1 MKVLT
6 RIFRLFHPAPG
17 AGPSPSTASFEV
29 FAAVYTERARMWLI
43 LLGAGRF
50 DAEDIVQ
57 NALLA
62 LWERRDRVPPA
73 ARPRWLQT
81 AIHLRIAELRRSRS
95 TESRYARRAC
105 WEAAIELDLL
115 GARPED
121 QLAGKQVDAWVQRL
135 VQELRE
141 ERRAVVQSYFVEDQ
155 PMPEVAARLGLQE
168 ATAWSRWWDAKRDLR
183 RMVRRAR
190 KRELARAGTASFGLL
205 LALREVWAGC
215 RRRFRLPAL
224 ASVTLLAVTGHVV
237 LGRPAEEGDA
247 ASLDAAAG
255 LAAAGAVLGEAGELA
270 APGEDVAGGRDV
282 SPGAGS
288 GAGVSPPPAPLS
300 SLDTALAG
308 AAHRAVRSTPRQE
321 ITGAGRAAQG
331 PHRGVPAGPAEAD
344 PARLRAALTL
354 LVRAGE
360 ALYQQQDRGRARML
374 LDRYEQA
381 YPERPHP
388 GHHRKLVEALAAG
401 GPAVSVTARRR
412 APRP

>member
-95 TESRYARRAC
+95 TESRHARRAC
-105 WEAAIELDLL
+105 WEAAIELELL

-190 KRELARAGTASFGLL
+190 KRELARAGTASFGVL

-247 ASLDAAAG
+247 AVLDAAAG

-270 APGEDVAGGRDV
+270 APGEGVAGGRDV

-321 ITGAGRAAQG
+321 ITGAVRVAQG
-331 PHRGVPAGPAEAD
+331 RHRGVPAGPAEAD